1 MIEAKAKIAELD
13 LGNKTKEKNLET
25 ASQKVKELMD
35 ENKQLR
41 KMANADEATK
51 LRLELKA
58 AKERLPVLEA
68 DLKKVT
74 DQGK

>member
-1 MIEAKAKIAELD
+1 MIESKAKIAELD